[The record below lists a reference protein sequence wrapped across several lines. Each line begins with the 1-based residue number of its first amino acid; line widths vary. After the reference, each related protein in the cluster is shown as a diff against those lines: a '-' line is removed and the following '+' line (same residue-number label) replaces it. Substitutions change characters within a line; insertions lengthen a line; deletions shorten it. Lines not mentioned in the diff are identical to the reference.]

1 MESNK
6 SLCKIAKKYENILII
21 GDLNIN
27 FDNATYLCDTFSL
40 SNLVNGV
47 TCVKSQNGTSIDE
60 MFRNRPINFHNTSLT
75 ETGLSDC
82 HNKMIV
88 FVFRALLKKL
98 PAEVIEYRNYKTFDY
113 NEFLQNL
120 DQELIKGNSYNDE
133 RQYDILTSIFRKVLD
148 KHAPLKIKKLRGNQ
162 AKFMTKELRKTVM
175 DQLKFKNKYLK
186 WPSRENFLAYKKA
199 KNICNSLNKEAIKD
213 YFKKATAD
221 GVISNRKFWKTVKS
235 FSYIKRVQSQ

>member
-1 MESNK
+1 MESSK
-6 SLCKIAKKYENILII
+6 SLCKIATKYENILII

-60 MFRNRPINFHNTSLT
+60 MFRNRPRNFHNTSLI
-75 ETGLSDC
+75 ETALSDC
-82 HNKMIV
+82 HKMIV
-88 FVFRALLKKL
+88 FVFRALFKKL
-98 PAEVIEYRNYKTFDY
+98 LAKVIEHR
-113 NEFLQNL
+113 NL
-120 DQELIKGNSYNDE
+120 DQELIKSNSYNDE
-133 RQYDILTSIFRKVLD
+133 RQYDIFTSIFRKVLD

-175 DQLKFKNKYLK
+175 DQSKFKNKYLK

-199 KNICNSLNKEAIKD
+199 KKHLQL
-213 YFKKATAD
+213 
-221 GVISNRKFWKTVKS
+221 VK
-235 FSYIKRVQSQ
+235 

>member
-1 MESNK
+1 MESSK
-6 SLCKIAKKYENILII
+6 SLCKIATKYENILII

-60 MFRNRPINFHNTSLT
+60 MFRNRPRNFHNTSLI
-75 ETGLSDC
+75 ETALSDC
-82 HNKMIV
+82 HKMIV
-88 FVFRALLKKL
+88 FVFRALFKKL
-98 PAEVIEYRNYKTFDY
+98 LAKVIEHRNYKTFDR

-120 DQELIKGNSYNDE
+120 DQELIKSNSYNDE
-133 RQYDILTSIFRKVLD
+133 RQYDIFTSIFRKVLD

-175 DQLKFKNKYLK
+175 DQSKFKNKYLK

-199 KNICNSLNKEAIKD
+199 KKHLQL
-213 YFKKATAD
+213 
-221 GVISNRKFWKTVKS
+221 VK
-235 FSYIKRVQSQ
+235 